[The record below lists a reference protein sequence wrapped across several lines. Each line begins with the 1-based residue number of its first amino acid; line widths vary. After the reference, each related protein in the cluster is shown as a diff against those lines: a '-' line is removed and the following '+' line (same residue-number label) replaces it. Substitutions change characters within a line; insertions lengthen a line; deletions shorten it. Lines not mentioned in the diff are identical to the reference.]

1 VINHATNDIPN
12 VGNNLKLPLKKF
24 LSSFYEVN
32 DKILEEYLS
41 HWSEYSVP
49 KKTIITEPG
58 EIEHYMYFV
67 ENGTQKSY
75 YLNEGKE
82 HVMFF
87 AYNSSF
93 SGIVESFLTQTPSK
107 YFLETIT
114 DSKFL
119 RLPYEKHNQLIKEHR
134 EIETLFRKITEHF
147 LIIVVEKL
155 QQLMT
160 FNTETRF
167 KNFMKSDSHM
177 LNMIPQKDIA
187 SYLRMDPTNFSKLI
201 NTVKI

>member
-1 VINHATNDIPN
+1 M
-12 VGNNLKLPLKKF
+12 KKF
-24 LSSFYEVN
+24 LSNIYQINGE
-32 DKILEEYLS
+32 ILDEYLS
-41 HWSEYSVP
+41 HWSEYSAP
-49 KKTIITEPG
+49 KKTIITESG
-58 EIEHYMYFV
+58 KIEHYIYFV
-67 ENGTQKSY
+67 KNGVQKSY

-87 AYNSSF
+87 AYNPSF
-93 SGIVESFLTQTPSK
+93 SGVVESFLTQTPSK
-107 YFLETIT
+107 YFLKTIT
-114 DSKFL
+114 ESTFL
-119 RLPYEKHNQLIKEHR
+119 RLSYEKHNQLIKEHP

-167 KNFMKSDSHM
+167 KNFMKNDSHL
-177 LNMIPQKDIA
+177 LNIIPQKDIA
-187 SYLRMDPTNFSKLI
+187 SYLRIDPTNFSKLI